1 METTPAEIAEESG
14 EKIQTNPLIQIVRVP
29 VKHANLGIR
38 SHAMDMSTMVE
49 LTSFS
54 TLGKIQPFLVTI
66 TTTAALLVDL
76 HCHLTDKE
84 ICGYLGGHWDINSHN
99 LSITCAFPCRYSGK
113 EKSAAAAVEA
123 EIARAME
130 WKRVTLV
137 GWYHSHPRSHAS
149 PSLRDVDSQL
159 DYQIKMKGPSDNGY
173 IPCVGLICSP
183 YNMDGN
189 CYESNF
195 NVFWSLPP
203 PENRPHE
210 YPRPMLLSYTLSQE
224 HFLSQD
230 TLEEIR
236 RCIEYYKSEG
246 GIDFTANFNNNTTY
260 LERLRC
266 SLASKLPGRNRSN
279 GSYWDVIREMICPG
293 SEDGNVPEFLTM
305 KFPLV
310 PSSESLGP
318 PVPPPV
324 GLAAGNA
331 AVFPLAPVNF
341 KPDGG
346 AIITPTSKPF
356 VLQPSTSRDG
366 IKKDSIGPNDA
377 ASITQIKDSTS
388 IVSSKHISPS
398 EIIPSF
404 QSGELTVS
412 VKNAKCDYDFAP
424 ADFSKLPNPLA
435 GDSTKSRTSANSD
448 FPLADITQ
456 QITKFSDLTK
466 LANFS
471 TADLAK
477 LSSFS
482 IADFTRTSSSSPS
495 TYMRNIANLFGP
507 LGKMSPAKD
516 MEGNERKASDFITVD
531 AIPSSFKTVGSSEGC
546 RSFSASAED
555 YTSDRKKVEAQI
567 DSVKISRPGE
577 YQGTEDL
584 TISSIKSDFGSML
597 DMTTLHKKQQ
607 SSQSADIGDSL
618 NLSKD
623 R

>member
-1 METTPAEIAEESG
+1 MEMALGEIAEESG
-14 EKIQTNPLIQIVRVP
+14 EKIQTNPLIQIIRVP

-99 LSITCAFPCRYSGK
+99 LSVTCAFPCRYSGK

-293 SEDGNVPEFLTM
+293 SEDGNVPEYLTM

-318 PVPPPV
+318 PVPQAV
-324 GLAAGNA
+324 GLAASNA
-331 AVFPLAPVNF
+331 AVFLAPVNF

-366 IKKDSIGPNDA
+366 IKKDSMGPNDA

-435 GDSTKSRTSANSD
+435 GDGTKSRTSANSD

-516 MEGNERKASDFITVD
+516 MEGNERKAGDFVTVD
-531 AIPSSFKTVGSSEGC
+531 AIPSPFKTVGSSEGC

-555 YTSDRKKVEAQI
+555 YTSDRKKLEAQI
-567 DSVKISRPGE
+567 DSAKISRPGE

-584 TISSIKSDFGSML
+584 TISSIKSDFGGML

>member
-1 METTPAEIAEESG
+1 MTPLETVEESS
-14 EKIQTNPLIQIVRVP
+14 EKIQTSLPMQIVRVP

-279 GSYWDVIREMICPG
+279 SSYWDVIREMICPG
-293 SEDGNVPEFLTM
+293 SEDGSTPEFLTM

-310 PSSESLGP
+310 SSSESLGP
-318 PVPPPV
+318 PVPPGV
-324 GLAAGNA
+324 GLTAGNA
-331 AVFPLAPVNF
+331 AVFLAPVNF

-366 IKKDSIGPNDA
+366 IKKDNIGPNDA
-377 ASITQIKDSTS
+377 ASITQIKDGNS

-424 ADFSKLPNPLA
+424 ADFSKLSNPL
-435 GDSTKSRTSANSD
+435 GDGTKSTRTSANSD

-477 LSSFS
+477 LSGFS
-482 IADFTRTSSSSPS
+482 IADFTRTSSPSPS
-495 TYMRNIANLFGP
+495 TYMRNIANLFSP
-507 LGKMSPAKD
+507 LGKISPAKD
-516 MEGNERKASDFITVD
+516 MEGSERKASDFVTVD
-531 AIPSSFKTVGSSEGC
+531 AIPSPFKTASSEAC

-555 YTSDRKKVEAQI
+555 YLSDRKKLEVQT
-567 DSVKISRPGE
+567 DSVKIGRSGE
-577 YQGTEDL
+577 HQGTEDL
-584 TISSIKSDFGSML
+584 TISSIKPDFGGML
-597 DMTTLHKKQQ
+597 DMTMLHKKQQ
-607 SSQSADIGDSL
+607 SSQSTDMGDSL

>member
-1 METTPAEIAEESG
+1 METTITESMEESP
-14 EKIQTNPLIQIVRVP
+14 EKIHISLPVQVVRVP
-29 VKHANLGIR
+29 VKHTNLGIR

-84 ICGYLGGHWDINSHN
+84 VCGYLGGHWDINSHN
-99 LSITCAFPCRYSGK
+99 LSITTAFPCRYSGK
-113 EKSAAAAVEA
+113 DKSAAAAVEA

-137 GWYHSHPRSHAS
+137 GWYHSHPTSHAS

-173 IPCVGLICSP
+173 TPCVGLICSP
-183 YNMDGN
+183 YNTDGS

-236 RCIEYYKSEG
+236 RCIEYYRSEG
-246 GIDFTANFNNNTTY
+246 GINFTANFNNNTTY

-293 SEDGNVPEFLTM
+293 SEDGTSDFLAM

-310 PSSESLGP
+310 PVSEPLIPS
-318 PVPPPV
+318 VPPGV
-324 GLAAGNA
+324 GLTPNNA
-331 AVFPLAPVNF
+331 TVFLTPVNF
-341 KPDGG
+341 KPDN

-356 VLQPSTSRDG
+356 VMQPSTSRDS
-366 IKKDSIGPNDA
+366 IKKDNIIATDT
-377 ASITQIKDSTS
+377 ASITQIKDSNSATS
-388 IVSSKHISPS
+388 KQHISPS
-398 EIIPSF
+398 EVIPSF

-412 VKNAKCDYDFAP
+412 LKNTKCDYDFPP
-424 ADFSKLPNPLA
+424 ADFSKLPNPL
-435 GDSTKSRTSANSD
+435 GTDTGVNKSRSSTTPD

-456 QITKFSDLTK
+456 QISKFSDLSK

-471 TADLAK
+471 TSDLAK
-477 LSSFS
+477 LSGFS
-482 IADFTRTSSSSPS
+482 IADFTRTSSPSPS
-495 TYMRNIANLFGP
+495 TYMRNIANLFGSI
-507 LGKMSPAKD
+507 GKISPARD
-516 MEGNERKASDFITVD
+516 IEGNERKPSDFAMVD
-531 AIPSSFKTVGSSEGC
+531 PIQSPFKGTTGSSEAC
-546 RSFSASAED
+546 RNFSVAPED
-555 YTSDRKKVEAQI
+555 YSTERKKIEVQNDI
-567 DSVKISRPGE
+567 KLNRSNE

-584 TISSIKSDFGSML
+584 TISNVKSDFGGML

-607 SSQSADIGDSL
+607 QSQPSDISDSL

>member
-1 METTPAEIAEESG
+1 METTTITEPMEESP
-14 EKIQTNPLIQIVRVP
+14 EKVQTNPLIQVVRVP

-84 ICGYLGGHWDINSHN
+84 VCGYLGGHWDINSHN
-99 LSITCAFPCRYSGK
+99 LSITTAFPCRYSGK
-113 EKSAAAAVEA
+113 DKSAAAAVEA

-173 IPCVGLICSP
+173 TPCVGLICSP
-183 YNMDGN
+183 YNTDGS

-236 RCIEYYKSEG
+236 RCIEYYRSEG
-246 GIDFTANFNNNTTY
+246 GIDFTTNFNNNTTY

-293 SEDGNVPEFLTM
+293 SEDGTSPEFLAM

-310 PSSESLGP
+310 PVSESLVP
-318 PVPPPV
+318 SVPPGV
-324 GLAAGNA
+324 GLAPNNA
-331 AVFPLAPVNF
+331 AVFLTPVNF
-341 KPDGG
+341 KPDGS
-346 AIITPTSKPF
+346 IITPTSKPF
-356 VLQPSTSRDG
+356 VMQPSTSRDN
-366 IKKDSIGPNDA
+366 IKKDIITTDTT
-377 ASITQIKDSTS
+377 SITQIKDGNSTS
-388 IVSSKHISPS
+388 KQHISPS
-398 EIIPSF
+398 EVMPSF

-412 VKNAKCDYDFAP
+412 VKNTKCDYDFAP
-424 ADFSKLPNPLA
+424 TDFSKVSNPL
-435 GDSTKSRTSANSD
+435 GTDISINKTRSSTTPD

-456 QITKFSDLTK
+456 QISKFSDLSK

-477 LSSFS
+477 LSGFP
-482 IADFTRTSSSSPS
+482 IPDFARTSSPSPS
-495 TYMRNIANLFGP
+495 AYMRNIANLFGP
-507 LGKMSPAKD
+507 IGKISPARD
-516 MEGNERKASDFITVD
+516 IESNERKSNDFAMVD
-531 AIPSSFKTVGSSEGC
+531 PIQSPFKATIGSSESC
-546 RSFSASAED
+546 RNFSATPED
-555 YTSDRKKVEAQI
+555 YTTDRKKMEIQNDNAKLNR
-567 DSVKISRPGE
+567 SNE

-584 TISSIKSDFGSML
+584 SISKSEFGGML
-597 DMTTLHKKQQ
+597 DMTTIHKKQQ
-607 SSQSADIGDSL
+607 QPQGGDIGDSL

-623 R
+623 RQ